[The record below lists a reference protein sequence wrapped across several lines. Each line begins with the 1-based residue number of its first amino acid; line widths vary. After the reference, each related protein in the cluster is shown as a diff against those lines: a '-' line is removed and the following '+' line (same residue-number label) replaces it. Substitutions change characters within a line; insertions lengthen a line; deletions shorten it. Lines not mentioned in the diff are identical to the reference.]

1 MKIGGLQKV
10 SLIDYP
16 GKVGAVVFTQGCNFR
31 CPYCHNPE
39 LVDPSLFRETIPE
52 EDILAFLKARRGK
65 LDAVTV
71 TGGEPT
77 LQDDLSSFLQKIK
90 DLSFLVKIDTNGSR
104 PAVIGLLIQK
114 GLVDYFAMDLK
125 GPLNKYEIITHS
137 KITISDI
144 KESIALITG
153 SGVLHEFRTTLVA
166 SLLTGNDIMEIA
178 KLIPSARRYVLQKFV
193 PSKLLDN
200 HFGQEKAF
208 GDKEINDIK
217 SRLEKTLSSVTV
229 R

>member
-16 GKVGAVVFTQGCNFR
+16 GKVAAVVFTQGCNFR

-39 LVDPSLFRETIPE
+39 LVNPHLYGETIPE
-52 EDILAFLKARRGK
+52 EDIVAFLMTRRGK

-77 LQDDLSSFLQKIK
+77 LQEGLSNFLQRIK
-90 DLSFLVKIDTNGSR
+90 DLGFLVKIDTNGSF
-104 PAVIGLLIQK
+104 PAMIESLLQK
-114 GLVDYFAMDLK
+114 GLADYFAMDLK
-125 GPLNKYEIITHS
+125 GPLNKYEALIHARV
-137 KITISDI
+137 KAEDI

-153 SGVLHEFRTTLVA
+153 SGVCHEFRTTLVA
-166 SLLTGNDIMEIA
+166 SMLTEEDIKKIA
-178 KLIPSARRYVLQKFV
+178 GLIPSARKYVLQRFV
-193 PSKLLDN
+193 PSKLLDIN
-200 HFGQEKAF
+200 FRKEMTF
-208 GDKEINDIK
+208 GDKEINDIMYN
-217 SRLEKTLSSVTV
+217 LEKTLSSVMI

>member
-1 MKIGGLQKV
+1 MKIGGIQRV

-16 GKVGAVVFTQGCNFR
+16 GKVGAVIFTQGCNFR

-39 LVDPSLFRETIPE
+39 LVNPTLFREPIPE
-52 EDILAFLKARRGK
+52 EDILAFLKTRRGK

-77 LQDDLSSFLQKIK
+77 LQEGLSSFLQQIK
-90 DLSFLVKIDTNGSR
+90 DMGFLVKIDTNGSL
-104 PAVIGLLIQK
+104 PAMIEILLEK
-114 GLVDYFAMDLK
+114 GLVDYLAMDLK
-125 GPLNKYEIITHS
+125 GPLNKYEILIHAKVKTA
-137 KITISDI
+137 DI
-144 KESIALITG
+144 KESIALVAG
-153 SGVLHEFRTTLVA
+153 SGIPHEFRTTLVA
-166 SLLTGNDIMEIA
+166 SLLTEKDIMKIA
-178 KLIPSARRYVLQKFV
+178 GLIPSAQKYIIQKFV

-200 HFGQEKAF
+200 HFLNERTF

-217 SRLEKTLSSVTV
+217 SQLEKRLSYVMI

>member
-39 LVDPSLFRETIPE
+39 LVNPTLFREPIPE
-52 EDILAFLKARRGK
+52 EDILAFLKTRRGK

-77 LQDDLSSFLQKIK
+77 LQEGLSSFLQQIK
-90 DLSFLVKIDTNGSR
+90 DLGFLVKIDTNGSL
-104 PAVIGLLIQK
+104 PAMIGILLEK
-114 GLVDYFAMDLK
+114 GLVDYFAMDIK
-125 GPLNKYEIITHS
+125 GPLNRYEILIHAKVKTA
-137 KITISDI
+137 DI

-153 SGVLHEFRTTLVA
+153 SGVPHEFRTTLVA
-166 SLLTGNDIMEIA
+166 SLLTGKDILEIA
-178 KLIPSARRYVLQKFV
+178 SLIPSAQKYVLQKFV

-200 HFGQEKAF
+200 HFRQERTF
-208 GDKEINDIK
+208 GDEEINDIK
-217 SRLEKTLSSVTV
+217 SQLEKRLSYVMV

>member
-16 GKVGAVVFTQGCNFR
+16 GKVGAVVFTQGCNFH

-39 LVDPSLFRETIPE
+39 LVTPALFQEPIPE
-52 EDILAFLKARRGK
+52 EDILAFLKTRRGK

-77 LQDDLSSFLQKIK
+77 LHEDLSSFLQQIK
-90 DLSFLVKIDTNGSR
+90 DLGFLVKVDTNGSF
-104 PAVIGLLIQK
+104 PAMIRILLEK
-114 GLVDYFAMDLK
+114 ELVDYFAMDLK
-125 GPLNKYEIITHS
+125 GPLNKYEILIQA
-137 KITISDI
+137 KIKTATI
-144 KESIALITG
+144 KETIALITD
-153 SGVLHEFRTTLVA
+153 SGVPHEFRTTLVA
-166 SLLTGNDIMEIA
+166 SLLTGKDIMKIA
-178 KLIPSARRYVLQKFV
+178 GLIPSAQKYVLQKFV

-200 HFGQEKAF
+200 HYRKEVAF
-208 GDKEINDIK
+208 GEDKIKDIK
-217 SRLEKTLSSVTV
+217 YRLEKRLSSVMI

>member
-1 MKIGGLQKV
+1 VKIGGLQKS

-16 GKVGAVVFTQGCNFR
+16 GKIGAVVFTQGCNFR

-39 LVDPSLFRETIPE
+39 LVKPTLFREPIPE
-52 EDILAFLKARRGK
+52 DDILAFLRTRRGK

-77 LQDDLSSFLQKIK
+77 LQEGLSSFLQKIK
-90 DLSFLVKIDTNGSR
+90 DLDFLVKIDTNGSF
-104 PAVIGLLIQK
+104 PAMIGILLKK

-125 GPLNKYEIITHS
+125 GPLNMYEIITR
-137 KITISDI
+137 TQVNVSDI
-144 KESIALITG
+144 EESIALITG
-153 SGVLHEFRTTLVA
+153 SGIPHEFRTTLVA
-166 SLLTGNDIMEIA
+166 SLLTGREILGIA
-178 KLIPSARRYVLQKFV
+178 NLIPSAQKYVLQKFV

-200 HFGQEKAF
+200 NFRKEKPF
-208 GDKEINDIK
+208 GDEEIKNIK
-217 SRLEKTLSSVTV
+217 LRLEKTLSSVMV